1 MKRLIIYAGLALAV
15 FSCTYGGND
24 STNNTD
30 TSNTSSTTNTILP
43 IDSTGAYGTGNGTD
57 TGLGTGS
64 GIDTNNTSTGTGN
77 GVRDTAS
84 VGATNRPATIGGG
97 Q

>member
-30 TSNTSSTTNTILP
+30 TSNTGSTTNTILP
-43 IDSTGAYGTGNGTD
+43 IDSTGAYGTGTGT
-57 TGLGTGS
+57 GSGTGS
-64 GIDTNNTSTGTGN
+64 GIDTSRTSTGTGG

-84 VGATNRPATIGGG
+84 VGATNRPATTGGG

>member
-30 TSNTSSTTNTILP
+30 TSNTGSTTNTILP
-43 IDSTGAYGTGNGTD
+43 IDSTGAYGTGTGT
-57 TGLGTGS
+57 GSGTGS
-64 GIDTNNTSTGTGN
+64 GIDTSRTSTGTGS

-84 VGATNRPATIGGG
+84 VGATNRPATSGGG

>member
-30 TSNTSSTTNTILP
+30 TSNTGSTTNTILP
-43 IDSTGAYGTGNGTD
+43 IDSTGAYGTGTGT
-57 TGLGTGS
+57 GSGTGS

-84 VGATNRPATIGGG
+84 VGATNRPATTSGG